1 MQIDYSIQYAK
12 WHDDSP
18 EHYAETARFYR
29 DLLAPILKSLD
40 KTARVLDIGCG
51 TGLLVN
57 ALRSFGYAN
66 VEGVDLSPQQIE
78 AARAAGLPCTLVDE
92 QHLKRRAETEPG
104 SLDVIFLM
112 DVLEHVPVA
121 SQMAFVGEI
130 GHLLK
135 PAGMLVISVPN
146 ANSSFASRWRYIDWT
161 HCSAFT
167 EHSLEFVVKNQGF
180 RHVTYFPYEYGERPR
195 FPFIHRPSFWTW
207 LVRRVVR
214 GFRRLEAIGEFG
226 RQGLH
231 MPLTLNLLAV
241 CRKAE

>member
-18 EHYAETARFYR
+18 EHYAEAARFYR
-29 DLLAPILKSLD
+29 DLLAPILKDLD
-40 KTARVLDIGCG
+40 KSARVLDIGCG

-66 VEGVDLSPQQIE
+66 TEGIDLSPQQIE
-78 AARAAGLPCTLVDE
+78 VARSTGLPCTLVDE
-92 QHLKRRAETEPG
+92 QYLEQRAEAEPG
-104 SLDVIFLM
+104 SLDAVFLM

-121 SQMAFVGEI
+121 SQMAFVGAI
-130 GHLLK
+130 ARLLK

-180 RHVTYFPYEYGERPR
+180 RQVTYFPYEYGERPR
-195 FPFIHRPSFWTW
+195 FPYIHRPSFWTW
-207 LVRRVVR
+207 LVRRAVR

-231 MPLTLNLLAV
+231 MPLALNLLAL

>member
-18 EHYAETARFYR
+18 EHYAETAQFYG
-29 DLLAPILKSLD
+29 DLLAPILRDIDKS
-40 KTARVLDIGCG
+40 ARVLDIGCG

-57 ALRSFGYAN
+57 ALRGFGYAN
-66 VEGVDLSPQQIE
+66 VEGIDLSPQQIE
-78 AARAAGLPCTLVDE
+78 VARAAGLPCTLVDE
-92 QHLKRRAETEPG
+92 QYVERRAGTEPG
-104 SLDVIFLM
+104 SLDAVFLM

-121 SQMAFVGEI
+121 SQMAFVGAI
-130 GHLLK
+130 GRLLK
-135 PAGMLVISVPN
+135 PDGVLVISVPN

-180 RHVTYFPYEYGERPR
+180 RQVAYFPYEYGQRPR
-195 FPFIHRPSFWTW
+195 FPYVHHPSFWTW
-207 LVRRVVR
+207 LVRRLVR
-214 GFRRLEAIGEFG
+214 SFRRLEAIGEFG

-231 MPLTLNLLAV
+231 MSLSLNLLAV
-241 CRKAE
+241 CRKTE

>member
-1 MQIDYSIQYAK
+1 MQIDYSIYYAN

-29 DLLAPILKSLD
+29 DLLAPILKVLD
-40 KTARVLDIGCG
+40 KSACVLDIGCG

-66 VEGVDLSPQQIE
+66 TEGIDLSPRQIE
-78 AARAAGLPCTLVDE
+78 VARSTGLPCTLVDE
-92 QHLKRRAETEPG
+92 QYLERRAEAEPG
-104 SLDVIFLM
+104 SLDAIFLM

-121 SQMAFVGEI
+121 SQMAFVGAI
-130 GHLLK
+130 SLLLK

-146 ANSSFASRWRYIDWT
+146 ANSSFASRWRYNDWT
-161 HCSAFT
+161 HTSAFT

-180 RHVTYFPYEYGERPR
+180 RQVAYFPYEYGERPR
-195 FPFIHRPSFWTW
+195 FPYIHRPSFWTW
-207 LVRRVVR
+207 LLRCVVR

-226 RQGLH
+226 RQGLN
-231 MPLTLNLLAV
+231 MPLSLNLLAV